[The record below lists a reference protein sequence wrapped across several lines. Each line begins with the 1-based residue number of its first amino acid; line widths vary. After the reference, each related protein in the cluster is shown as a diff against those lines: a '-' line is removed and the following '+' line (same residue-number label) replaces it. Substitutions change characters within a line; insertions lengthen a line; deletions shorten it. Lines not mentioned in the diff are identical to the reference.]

1 MREGRTGRPWP
12 DFSGHCAEWDNFFAG
27 IDVIGQTQFDELA
40 RAGHNRIP
48 LVREV
53 LSDLDTPLSV
63 YLKLADGPYTFLFE
77 SVDGGANW
85 GRYSIIGLPA
95 RRVFAFSSHTLT
107 VSEDG
112 VVVATRKVAD
122 PLAEVEKLR
131 AEFRVPQLPDLP
143 AFTGGLVGYFGFETV
158 GYVEPRLANF
168 AAPDELGTPDVL
180 LMLAEEV
187 AVFDNLKG
195 RLYLIV
201 HADPAEPNAWAR
213 GQRRLDALAHRLRQG
228 GAGYTQIPQGVAL
241 DETDFKS
248 SFTQAEFEAMVERCK
263 EYIRAGDIF
272 QVVPSQ
278 RLSIGFRARPV
289 DVYRALRA
297 LNPSPYMYFVDL
309 GDTQIVGS
317 SPEILARFKDGK
329 VVVRPLAGTRRRGA
343 TPEADAA
350 LEKEL
355 LADPKERAE
364 HLMLIDLGRNDVGRI
379 SGIGSVEV
387 SDAFAVE
394 RYSHVMHIVSQVE
407 GPVRPGTSYMDVL
420 RATFPAG
427 TLSGAPKIRAIEIIQ
442 QMEPFKRNI
451 YAGAIGWIGWWGDA
465 DTAIAIRT
473 AVIQGGRLHVQ
484 AGAGIVH
491 DSDPAAEW
499 EETMNKGRALFRA
512 VAEAAR
518 GL

>member
-1 MREGRTGRPWP
+1 ML
-12 DFSGHCAEWDNFFAG
+12 DQD
-27 IDVIGQTQFDELA
+27 QFDALA
-40 RAGHNRIP
+40 REGHNRIP

-77 SVDGGANW
+77 SVEGGANW

-95 RRVFAFSSHTLT
+95 RRVFAFRGHTLT

-112 VVVATRKVAD
+112 VAVESRDVAD
-122 PLAEVEKLR
+122 PLAEIEALR
-131 AEFRVPQLPDLP
+131 MQYQVPHLPDLP

-158 GYVEPRLANF
+158 GYIEPRLAHF
-168 AAPDELGTPDVL
+168 DAPDELGTPDVL

-201 HADPAEPNAWAR
+201 HADPARPHAYAR
-213 GQRRLDALAHRLRQG
+213 AQRRLDALAHRLRQG
-228 GAGYTQIPQGVAL
+228 GAGYPQIAQGALL
-241 DETDFKS
+241 DEQDFKS
-248 SFTQAEFEAMVERCK
+248 SFTREAFEAVVERCK
-263 EYIRAGDIF
+263 EHIRAGDVF

-278 RLSIGFRARPV
+278 RLGVGFRARPV

-309 GDTQIVGS
+309 DGTQIVGS

-329 VVVRPLAGTRRRGA
+329 VIVRPLAGTRRRGA
-343 TPEADAA
+343 TPAEDAA
-350 LEKEL
+350 LEQEL

-364 HLMLIDLGRNDVGRI
+364 HLMLIDLGRNDVGRV
-379 SGIGSVEV
+379 SETGSVRV
-387 SDAFAVE
+387 SDAFAIE

-407 GPVRPGTSYMDVL
+407 GIACTGTSYMDVL

-442 QMEPFKRNI
+442 QLEPFKRNI
-451 YAGAIGWIGWWGDA
+451 YSGAIGWIGWWGDA

-473 AVIQGGRLHVQ
+473 AVIQDGRLHVQ

-512 VAEAAR
+512 VAQAVR

>member
-1 MREGRTGRPWP
+1 V
-12 DFSGHCAEWDNFFAG
+12 
-27 IDVIGQTQFDELA
+27 IDQDQFDALA
-40 RAGHNRIP
+40 REGHNRVP

-63 YLKLADGPYTFLFE
+63 YLKLADGPHTFLLE
-77 SVDGGANW
+77 SVEGGANW

-95 RRVFAFSSHTLT
+95 RCIFSFSAHTLT
-107 VSEDG
+107 VIEDG
-112 VVVATRKVAD
+112 SVVETREVKD
-122 PLAEVEKLR
+122 PLAEVERLR
-131 AEFRVPQLPDLP
+131 AEYRVPHLPDLP

-158 GYVEPRLANF
+158 GYAEPRLANWNR
-168 AAPDELGTPDVL
+168 ADELGTPDIL
-180 LMLAEEV
+180 LVLAEEV

-201 HADPAEPNAWAR
+201 HADPARPHAYAR
-213 GQRRLDALAHRLRQG
+213 AQRRLDALAHHLRQG
-228 GAGYTQIPQGVAL
+228 GAAYPQPTHGAVL
-241 DETDFKS
+241 DERDFKS
-248 SFTQAEFEAMVERCK
+248 SFTKEAFEAMVERCK
-263 EYIRAGDIF
+263 EHIRAGDVF

-278 RLSIGFRARPV
+278 RLSVGFNARPV

-297 LNPSPYMYFVDL
+297 LNPSPYMYFFDL
-309 GDTQIVGS
+309 GETQIVGS
-317 SPEILARFKDGK
+317 SPEILARLKDGK
-329 VVVRPLAGTRRRGA
+329 VIVRPLAGTRKRGA
-343 TPEADAA
+343 TLEEDAA

-364 HLMLIDLGRNDVGRI
+364 HLMLIDLGRNDIGRI
-379 SGIGSVEV
+379 SETGSVEV
-387 SDAFAVE
+387 SDSFAIE
-394 RYSHVMHIVSQVE
+394 RYSHVMHIVSQVQ
-407 GPVRPGTSYMDVL
+407 GTLRPGTSYMDVL

-442 QMEPFKRNI
+442 ELEPFKRNI
-451 YAGAIGWIGWWGDA
+451 YSGAIGWIGWWGDA

-473 AVIQGGRLHVQ
+473 AVIQDGRLHVQ
-484 AGAGIVH
+484 AGAGIVY

-512 VAEAAR
+512 VAQAVR

>member
-1 MREGRTGRPWP
+1 MMDQKAFDTLAQEGHT
-12 DFSGHCAEWDNFFAG
+12 
-27 IDVIGQTQFDELA
+27 
-40 RAGHNRIP
+40 RIP

-77 SVDGGANW
+77 SVEGGTNW

-95 RRVFAFSSHTLT
+95 RRIFTLRGHTLT

-112 VVVATRKVAD
+112 VVVETRELAD
-122 PLAEVEKLR
+122 PLAEIERLR
-131 AEFRVPQLPDLP
+131 AQYRVPRLPDLP

-158 GYVEPRLANF
+158 GYIEPRLARF
-168 AAPDELGTPDVL
+168 DAPDELGTPDVL

-201 HADPAEPNAWAR
+201 HADPAEPQAWAR
-213 GQRRLDALAHRLRQG
+213 TQRRLDALAHRLRQG
-228 GAGYTQIPQGVAL
+228 GAGYPQISQGAIL
-241 DETDFKS
+241 DEHDFQS
-248 SFTQAEFEAMVERCK
+248 SFTQPAFEAMVKRCK
-263 EYIRAGDIF
+263 EYIRAGDVF

-278 RLSIGFRARPV
+278 RLSIGFKARPV

-309 GDTQIVGS
+309 GATQIVGS

-329 VVVRPLAGTRRRGA
+329 VTVRPLAGTRQRGK
-343 TPEADAA
+343 TPDEDAA
-350 LEKEL
+350 LEQEL

-364 HLMLIDLGRNDVGRI
+364 HLMLIDLGRNDVGRV
-379 SGIGSVEV
+379 SVTGGVRV
-387 SDAFAVE
+387 SAEFAIE
-394 RYSHVMHIVSQVE
+394 RYSHVMHLVSEVE
-407 GPVRPGTSYMDVL
+407 GRARPGTSYMDVL
-420 RATFPAG
+420 RAVFPAG

-442 QMEPFKRNI
+442 QLEPCKRNI
-451 YAGAIGWIGWWGDA
+451 YGGAIGWIGWWGDA

-473 AVIQGGRLHVQ
+473 AVITGGRLHVQ

-491 DSDPAAEW
+491 DSDPATEW
-499 EETMNKGRALFRA
+499 QETMHKGRALFRA
-512 VAEAAR
+512 VAQAAH